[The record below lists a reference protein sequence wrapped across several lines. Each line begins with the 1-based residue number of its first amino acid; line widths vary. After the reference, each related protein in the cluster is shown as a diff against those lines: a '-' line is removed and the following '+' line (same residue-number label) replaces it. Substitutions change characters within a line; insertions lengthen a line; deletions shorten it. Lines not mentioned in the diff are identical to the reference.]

1 MFYLNECKIEGPTIR
16 EVDEGRGGGL
26 NLKSGLSENYTYFV
40 ENIKDKVTALYILY
54 TSQFQPCFVLAAILK

>member
-1 MFYLNECKIEGPTIR
+1 MNVRLR
-16 EVDEGRGGGL
+16 GRPFVKWMRGGGGGL